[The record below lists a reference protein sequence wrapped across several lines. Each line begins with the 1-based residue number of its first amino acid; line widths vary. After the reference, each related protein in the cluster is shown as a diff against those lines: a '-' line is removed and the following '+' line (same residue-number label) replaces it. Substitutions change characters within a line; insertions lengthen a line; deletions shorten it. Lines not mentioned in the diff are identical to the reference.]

1 MFFTPGKKSFI
12 RSENLIFAVTVI
24 TGAMMDSKKLRY
36 SLLMLIAIIALGTCG
51 YYFVEHMP
59 LFEAFY
65 MTIITLSTVGFSEVI
80 PLSQAGRSITVII
93 IFLGISV
100 GAYTIGMLVRALVE
114 GELVKIFGRRKVQK
128 QISGLKNHF
137 IICGFGRIG
146 RIICSELDADNIDFV
161 VIEQDP
167 SVIEYIEARKYLYLE
182 MDATTEEA
190 LMQAGIMEAKGIVT
204 AVNSDANNVFITMTA
219 KSLRPDVFLL
229 ARASEEQNEAKL
241 FRAGAT
247 RVVSP
252 YLIGGRRI
260 AQMLKKPTVVDFV
273 DIAMMG
279 SHLGLMMEEAT
290 IRDNSS
296 LIGKNLIDSHLR
308 KDYGVIIVAI
318 KKLSGD
324 MVFNPTPT
332 EKLEAGDVIVVIGKK
347 EDLKR
352 MSAVL

>member
-1 MFFTPGKKSFI
+1 
-12 RSENLIFAVTVI
+12 
-24 TGAMMDSKKLRY
+24 MDSKKLRY
-36 SLLMLIAIIALGTCG
+36 SLLMLIGIIAMGTLG

-65 MTIITLSTVGFSEVI
+65 MTIITLSTVGFSEVV
-80 PLSQAGRSITVII
+80 PLSQAGRAITVVII
-93 IFLGISV
+93 VLGISV

-128 QISGLKNHF
+128 QVSGLKNHF

-146 RIICSELDADNIDFV
+146 RIVCSELDADNIDFV

-167 SVIEYIEARKYLYLE
+167 SVIEHIEARKYLYLE

-190 LMQAGIMEAKGIVT
+190 LMQAGVMTAKGIVT

-219 KSLRPDVFLL
+219 KSLRPDVFVL
-229 ARASEEQNEAKL
+229 ARASEEKNEAKL
-241 FRAGAT
+241 SRAGAT

-279 SHLGLMMEEAT
+279 SHLGLMMEEAK
-290 IRDNSS
+290 IGDNSS
-296 LIGKNLIDSHLR
+296 LIGKSLIDSHLR

-318 KKLSGD
+318 KKRSGE
-324 MVFNPTPT
+324 MVFNPMPS
-332 EKLEAGDVIVVIGKK
+332 EMLEGGDVIVILGKK
-347 EDLKR
+347 EDLTR
-352 MSAVL
+352 MNAVL

>member
-1 MFFTPGKKSFI
+1 
-12 RSENLIFAVTVI
+12 
-24 TGAMMDSKKLRY
+24 MDSKKLRY
-36 SLLMLIAIIALGTCG
+36 SLSMLIGIIALGTCG

-65 MTIITLSTVGFSEVI
+65 MTIITLSTVGFAEVI
-80 PLSQAGRSITVII
+80 PLSQVGRAMTVII
-93 IFLGISV
+93 IILGISV
-100 GAYTIGMLVRALVE
+100 GAYTIGVLVRALVE
-114 GELVKIFGRRKVQK
+114 GELVKIFGRRKMQK
-128 QISGLKNHF
+128 QVSGLKNHF

-146 RIICSELDADNIDFV
+146 RIVCSELNADNIDFL

-167 SVIEYIEARKYLYLE
+167 SVIEYIQTQKYLYLD
-182 MDATTEEA
+182 MDATSEEA

-219 KSLRPDVFLL
+219 KSLRPDVFVL
-229 ARASEEQNEAKL
+229 ARASEEKNEGKL

-260 AQMLKKPTVVDFV
+260 AQMLKKPTVVDFI

-290 IRDNSS
+290 IGNKSS
-296 LIGKNLIDSHLR
+296 LIGKTLIDSHLR

-324 MVFNPTPT
+324 MVFNPTFS

-352 MSAVL
+352 MDAVL

>member
-1 MFFTPGKKSFI
+1 MT
-12 RSENLIFAVTVI
+12 
-24 TGAMMDSKKLRY
+24 DSKKLRY
-36 SLLMLIAIIALGTCG
+36 ALSMLIGIIAFGTVG
-51 YYFVEHMP
+51 YYLIENMT

-80 PLSQAGRSITVII
+80 PLSQAGRAITVFII
-93 IFLGISV
+93 VLGISV

-128 QISGLKNHF
+128 QVSGLKNHF

-167 SVIEYIEARKYLYLE
+167 SVIEHIEARKYLYLE

-190 LMQAGIMEAKGIVT
+190 LMQAGVMKAKGIVT

-219 KSLRPDVFLL
+219 KSLRPDVFVL
-229 ARASEEQNEAKL
+229 ARASEEKNEPKL
-241 FRAGAT
+241 LRAGAN

-260 AQMLKKPTVVDFV
+260 AQMLKRPTVVDFV

-279 SHLGLMMEEAT
+279 SHLGLMMEEAK
-290 IRDNSS
+290 IGEKSS

-318 KKLSGD
+318 KKQSGD
-324 MVFNPTPT
+324 MVFNPTPA
-332 EKLEAGDVIVVIGKK
+332 EKLDAGDVIVVIGKK
-347 EDLKR
+347 EDMKR
-352 MSAVL
+352 MNAVL

>member
-1 MFFTPGKKSFI
+1 
-12 RSENLIFAVTVI
+12 
-24 TGAMMDSKKLRY
+24 MDSKKLRY
-36 SLLMLIAIIALGTCG
+36 SLLMLIGIIALGTCG

-65 MTIITLSTVGFSEVI
+65 MTIITLSTVGFAEVI
-80 PLSQAGRSITVII
+80 PLSQTGRAVTII
-93 IFLGISV
+93 IIILGISV
-100 GAYTIGMLVRALVE
+100 GAYTIGVLVRALVE

-128 QISGLKNHF
+128 QVSGLKNHF

-146 RIICSELDADNIDFV
+146 RIVCSELAADYFDFV

-167 SVIEYIEARKYLYLE
+167 SVIEHIEALKYLYLE

-190 LMQAGIMEAKGIVT
+190 LLQAGITNAKGIVT

-219 KSLRPDVFLL
+219 KSLRPDIFVL
-229 ARASEEQNEAKL
+229 ARASEEKNEGKL

-260 AQMLKKPTVVDFV
+260 AQMLKKPTVVDFI

-279 SHLGLMMEEAT
+279 SHLGLMMEEAK
-290 IRDNSS
+290 IGDNSS
-296 LIGKNLIDSHLR
+296 LIGKNLIDSQLR
-308 KDYGVIIVAI
+308 KDYGAIIVAI
-318 KKLSGD
+318 KKLCGD
-324 MVFNPTPT
+324 MVFNPMPSET
-332 EKLEAGDVIVVIGKK
+332 LEAGDVIVIIGKK

-352 MSAVL
+352 MRTVM

>member
-1 MFFTPGKKSFI
+1 
-12 RSENLIFAVTVI
+12 
-24 TGAMMDSKKLRY
+24 MDSKKLRY
-36 SLLMLIAIIALGTCG
+36 SLLMLIGIIALGTCG

-65 MTIITLSTVGFSEVI
+65 MTIITLSTVGFSEVV
-80 PLSQAGRSITVII
+80 PLSKAGRFVTVII

-146 RIICSELDADNIDFV
+146 RIVCNELDADRIDFV
-161 VIEQDP
+161 IIEQDP
-167 SVIEYIEARKYLYLE
+167 SVIEHIEARKYLYLN
-182 MDATTEEA
+182 MDATTEET

-219 KSLRPDVFLL
+219 KSLRPDVFVL

-260 AQMLKKPTVVDFV
+260 AQMLKRPTVVDFI

-279 SHLGLMMEEAT
+279 SHLGLMMEEAK
-290 IRDNSS
+290 IGNNSS
-296 LIGKNLIDSHLR
+296 MIGKTLIDSHLR
-308 KDYGVIIVAI
+308 KDFGVIIVAI
-318 KKLSGD
+318 KKISGD
-324 MVFNPTPT
+324 MIFNPMPT
-332 EKLEAGDVIVVIGKK
+332 ETLEAGDVIVVIGKRD
-347 EDLKR
+347 DLKR

>member
-1 MFFTPGKKSFI
+1 MT
-12 RSENLIFAVTVI
+12 
-24 TGAMMDSKKLRY
+24 DSKKLRY
-36 SLLMLIAIIALGTCG
+36 ALSMLIGIIAFGTVG
-51 YYFVEHMP
+51 YYLIENMT

-80 PLSQAGRSITVII
+80 PLSQAGRAITVVII
-93 IFLGISV
+93 VLGISV

-128 QISGLKNHF
+128 QVSGLKNHF

-167 SVIEYIEARKYLYLE
+167 SVIEHIEARKYLYLE
-182 MDATTEEA
+182 MDATAEEA
-190 LMQAGIMEAKGIVT
+190 LMQAGVMKAKGIVT

-219 KSLRPDVFLL
+219 KSLRPDVFVL
-229 ARASEEQNEAKL
+229 ARASEEKNEPKL
-241 FRAGAT
+241 LRAGAN

-260 AQMLKKPTVVDFV
+260 AQMLKRPTVVDFV

-279 SHLGLMMEEAT
+279 SHLGLMMEEAK
-290 IRDNSS
+290 IGEKSS

-318 KKLSGD
+318 KKQSGD
-324 MVFNPTPT
+324 MVFNPTPA
-332 EKLEAGDVIVVIGKK
+332 EKLDAGDVIVVIGKK
-347 EDLKR
+347 EDMKR
-352 MSAVL
+352 MNAVL

>member
-1 MFFTPGKKSFI
+1 MT
-12 RSENLIFAVTVI
+12 
-24 TGAMMDSKKLRY
+24 DSKKLRY
-36 SLLMLIAIIALGTCG
+36 ALSMLIGIIAFGTVG
-51 YYFVEHMP
+51 YYLIENMT

-80 PLSQAGRSITVII
+80 PLSQAGRAITVVII
-93 IFLGISV
+93 VLGISV

-128 QISGLKNHF
+128 QVSGLKNHF

-167 SVIEYIEARKYLYLE
+167 SVIEHIEARKYLYLE
-182 MDATTEEA
+182 MDATSEEA
-190 LMQAGIMEAKGIVT
+190 LMQAGVMKAKGIVT

-219 KSLRPDVFLL
+219 KSLRPDVFVL
-229 ARASEEQNEAKL
+229 ARASEEKNEPKL
-241 FRAGAT
+241 LRAGAN

-260 AQMLKKPTVVDFV
+260 AQMLKRPTVVDFV

-279 SHLGLMMEEAT
+279 SHLGLMMEEAK
-290 IRDNSS
+290 IGEKSS

-318 KKLSGD
+318 KKQSGD
-324 MVFNPTPT
+324 MVFNPTPA
-332 EKLEAGDVIVVIGKK
+332 EKLDAGDVIVVIGKK
-347 EDLKR
+347 EDMKR
-352 MSAVL
+352 MNAVL

>member
-1 MFFTPGKKSFI
+1 MT
-12 RSENLIFAVTVI
+12 
-24 TGAMMDSKKLRY
+24 DSKKLRY
-36 SLLMLIAIIALGTCG
+36 ALLMLTGIIAFGTIG
-51 YYFVEHMP
+51 YYLIENMT

-80 PLSQAGRSITVII
+80 PLSQAGRAVTVVII
-93 IFLGISV
+93 VLGISV

-128 QISGLKNHF
+128 QVSGLKNHF

-167 SVIEYIEARKYLYLE
+167 SVIEHIEARKYLYLE

-190 LMQAGIMEAKGIVT
+190 LMQAGVMKAKGIVT

-219 KSLRPDVFLL
+219 KSLRPDVFVL
-229 ARASEEQNEAKL
+229 ARASEEKNEPKL
-241 FRAGAT
+241 LRAGAN

-260 AQMLKKPTVVDFV
+260 AQMLKRPTVVDFV

-279 SHLGLMMEEAT
+279 SHLGLMMEEAK
-290 IRDNSS
+290 IGKKSS

-318 KKLSGD
+318 KKQSGD
-324 MVFNPTPT
+324 MVFNPTPA
-332 EKLEAGDVIVVIGKK
+332 EKLDAGDVIVVIGKK
-347 EDLKR
+347 EDMKR
-352 MSAVL
+352 MNAVL

>member
-1 MFFTPGKKSFI
+1 
-12 RSENLIFAVTVI
+12 
-24 TGAMMDSKKLRY
+24 
-36 SLLMLIAIIALGTCG
+36 
-51 YYFVEHMP
+51 
-59 LFEAFY
+59 
-65 MTIITLSTVGFSEVI
+65 
-80 PLSQAGRSITVII
+80 
-93 IFLGISV
+93 
-100 GAYTIGMLVRALVE
+100 
-114 GELVKIFGRRKVQK
+114 VQK

-146 RIICSELDADNIDFV
+146 RIVCSELENDKFDFII
-161 VIEQDP
+161 IEQDP
-167 SVIEYIEARKYLYLE
+167 SVIEQIEARKYLYLD
-182 MDATTEEA
+182 MDATSEEA

-219 KSLRPDVFLL
+219 KGLRPDVFVL

-241 FRAGAT
+241 FQAGAT

-260 AQMLKKPTVVDFV
+260 AQMLKKPTVVDFI

-290 IRDNSS
+290 IGDKSN

-324 MVFNPTPT
+324 MVFNPTPSET
-332 EKLEAGDVIVVIGKK
+332 LDAGDVIVVIGKK

-352 MSAVL
+352 MSTVM

>member
-1 MFFTPGKKSFI
+1 
-12 RSENLIFAVTVI
+12 
-24 TGAMMDSKKLRY
+24 MDSKKLRY
-36 SLLMLIAIIALGTCG
+36 SLSMLIGIIALGTCG

-65 MTIITLSTVGFSEVI
+65 MTIITISTVGFAEVV
-80 PLSQAGRSITVII
+80 PLSQAGRAITVII
-93 IFLGISV
+93 IILGISV
-100 GAYTIGMLVRALVE
+100 GAYTIGVLVKAIVE
-114 GELVKIFGRRKVQK
+114 GELVQIFGRRKVQK
-128 QISGLKNHF
+128 QVSELKNHF

-146 RIICSELDADNIDFV
+146 RTVCNELDADQIDFV

-167 SVIEYIEARKYLYLE
+167 SVIEQIETRKYLYLE

-190 LMQAGIMEAKGIVT
+190 LMKAGIMEAKGIVT

-219 KSLRPDVFLL
+219 KSLRSDVFVL
-229 ARASEEQNEAKL
+229 ARASEEKNEAKL

-247 RVVSP
+247 RAVSP

-260 AQMLKKPTVVDFV
+260 AQMLKKPTVVDFI

-279 SHLGLMMEEAT
+279 SHLGLMMEEAK
-290 IRDNSS
+290 IGDNSS
-296 LIGKNLIDSHLR
+296 LVSKSLVDSYLR
-308 KDYGVIIVAI
+308 RDYGVIIVAI
-318 KKLSGD
+318 KKQSGD
-324 MVFNPTPT
+324 MVFNPTSS

>member
-1 MFFTPGKKSFI
+1 
-12 RSENLIFAVTVI
+12 
-24 TGAMMDSKKLRY
+24 
-36 SLLMLIAIIALGTCG
+36 MLIGIIALGTFG
-51 YYFVEHMP
+51 YYFIEHMP

-65 MTIITLSTVGFSEVI
+65 MTIITLSTVGFAEVV
-80 PLSQAGRSITVII
+80 PLSQAGRAITVVII
-93 IFLGISV
+93 VLGISV

-128 QISGLKNHF
+128 QVSGLKNHF

-146 RIICSELDADNIDFV
+146 RIVCSELDDDNIDFV

-167 SVIEYIEARKYLYLE
+167 SVIEQIEAQKYLYLE

-190 LMQAGIMEAKGIVT
+190 LMQAGVMTAKGIVT

-219 KSLRPDVFLL
+219 KSLRPDVFVLG
-229 ARASEEQNEAKL
+229 RASEEKNEAKL
-241 FRAGAT
+241 LRAGAT

-279 SHLGLMMEEAT
+279 SHLGLMMEEAK
-290 IRDNSS
+290 IGDNSS
-296 LIGKNLIDSHLR
+296 LIGKSLIDSHLR

-318 KKLSGD
+318 KKRSGE
-324 MVFNPTPT
+324 MVFNPMPT
-332 EKLEAGDVIVVIGKK
+332 EKLESGDVIVVLGKK
-347 EDLKR
+347 EDLTR
-352 MSAVL
+352 MNAVL

>member
-1 MFFTPGKKSFI
+1 MTI
-12 RSENLIFAVTVI
+12 
-24 TGAMMDSKKLRY
+24 AMTESKKLRY
-36 SLLMLIAIIALGTCG
+36 SLLMLSAIIALGTCG

-65 MTIITLSTVGFSEVI
+65 MTIITLSTVGFMEVV
-80 PLSQAGRSITVII
+80 PLSHAGRAITVII
-93 IFLGISV
+93 IVLGISV
-100 GAYTIGMLVRALVE
+100 GAYTIGVLVRALVE

-128 QISGLKNHF
+128 QIAGLKNHF

-146 RIICSELDADNIDFV
+146 RIICSELHADDIDFV

-167 SVIEYIEARKYLYLE
+167 SVIEQIEARKYLYLM

-190 LMQAGIMEAKGIVT
+190 LMQAGIMAAKGVVT

-219 KSLRPDVFLL
+219 KSLRKEVFVL
-229 ARASEEQNEAKL
+229 ARASEEKNEAKL

-260 AQMLKKPTVVDFV
+260 AQMLKKPTVVDFI

-279 SHLGLMMEEAT
+279 THLGLMMEEAR
-290 IRDNSS
+290 IGDASG
-296 LIGKNLIDSHLR
+296 LIGKSLIDSHLR
-308 KDYGVIIVAI
+308 KDFGVIIVAI

-324 MVFNPTPT
+324 MVFNPLPS
-332 EKLEAGDVIVVIGKK
+332 EKLEAGDVIVLIGKK

-352 MSAVL
+352 MKAVL

>member
-1 MFFTPGKKSFI
+1 
-12 RSENLIFAVTVI
+12 
-24 TGAMMDSKKLRY
+24 MDLKKLRY
-36 SLLMLIAIIALGTCG
+36 ALLMLMGIIALGTCG

-59 LFEAFY
+59 LFDAFY
-65 MTIITLSTVGFSEVI
+65 MTIITLSTVGFSEVV
-80 PLSQAGRSITVII
+80 PLSQAGRFITVII

-114 GELVKIFGRRKVQK
+114 GELVKIFGRRKVQR

-137 IICGFGRIG
+137 IICGYGRIG
-146 RIICSELDADNIDFV
+146 RIVCHELDADKINFV

-167 SVIEYIEARKYLYLE
+167 SVIEQIEARKYLYLVK
-182 MDATTEEA
+182 DATTEEA
-190 LMQAGIMEAKGIVT
+190 LMQAGIMNAKGIVT

-219 KSLRPDVFLL
+219 KSLRPDVFVL
-229 ARASEEQNEAKL
+229 ARASEEKNEAKL

-260 AQMLKKPTVVDFV
+260 AQMLKKPTVVDFI

-279 SHLGLMMEEAT
+279 THLGLMMEEAT
-290 IRDNSS
+290 IGNNSS
-296 LIGKNLIDSHLR
+296 LIDKNLIDSHLR

-318 KKLSGD
+318 KKPSGD
-324 MVFNPTPT
+324 MVFNPTPS

-352 MSAVL
+352 MRAVL

>member
-1 MFFTPGKKSFI
+1 VRISFLFF
-12 RSENLIFAVTVI
+12 FAVSVI

-36 SLLMLIAIIALGTCG
+36 SLSMLIGIIALGTCG

-65 MTIITLSTVGFSEVI
+65 MTIITISTVGFAEDI
-80 PLSQAGRSITVII
+80 PLSHAGRAITVII
-93 IFLGISV
+93 IILGISV
-100 GAYTIGMLVRALVE
+100 GAYTIGVLVKALVE
-114 GELVKIFGRRKVQK
+114 GELVQIFGRRKVQK
-128 QISGLKNHF
+128 QVSELKNHF

-146 RIICSELDADNIDFV
+146 RIVCNELDADQIDFV
-161 VIEQDP
+161 VIEQEP
-167 SVIEYIEARKYLYLE
+167 SVIEQIETRKYLYLE

-190 LMQAGIMEAKGIVT
+190 LMKAGIMEAKGIVT

-219 KSLRPDVFLL
+219 KSLRSDVFVL
-229 ARASEEQNEAKL
+229 ARASEEKNEAKL

-260 AQMLKKPTVVDFV
+260 AQMLKKPTVVDFI

-279 SHLGLMMEEAT
+279 SHLGLMMEEAK
-290 IRDNSS
+290 IGDNSS
-296 LIGKNLIDSHLR
+296 LVGKSLVDSYLR
-308 KDYGVIIVAI
+308 RDYGAIIVAI
-318 KKLSGD
+318 KKQSGD
-324 MVFNPTPT
+324 MVFNPTPS

>member
-1 MFFTPGKKSFI
+1 MT
-12 RSENLIFAVTVI
+12 
-24 TGAMMDSKKLRY
+24 DSKKLRY
-36 SLLMLIAIIALGTCG
+36 SLLMLTGIIAFGTIG
-51 YYFVEHMP
+51 YYLIENMT

-80 PLSQAGRSITVII
+80 PLSQAGRAVTVVII
-93 IFLGISV
+93 VLGISV

-128 QISGLKNHF
+128 QVSGLKNHF

-167 SVIEYIEARKYLYLE
+167 SVIEHIEARKYLYLE

-190 LMQAGIMEAKGIVT
+190 LMQAGVMKAKGIVT

-219 KSLRPDVFLL
+219 KSLRPDVFVL
-229 ARASEEQNEAKL
+229 ARASEEKNEPKL
-241 FRAGAT
+241 LRAGAN

-260 AQMLKKPTVVDFV
+260 AQMLKRPTVVDFV

-279 SHLGLMMEEAT
+279 SHLGLMMEEAK
-290 IRDNSS
+290 IGEKSS

-318 KKLSGD
+318 KKQSGD
-324 MVFNPTPT
+324 MVFNPTPA
-332 EKLEAGDVIVVIGKK
+332 EKLDAGDVIVVIGKK
-347 EDLKR
+347 EDMKR
-352 MSAVL
+352 MNAVL

>member
-1 MFFTPGKKSFI
+1 MGWKKPRF
-12 RSENLIFAVTVI
+12 
-24 TGAMMDSKKLRY
+24 
-36 SLLMLIAIIALGTCG
+36 SLLMLFGIIALGTCG

-65 MTIITLSTVGFSEVI
+65 MTIITISTVGFAEVI
-80 PLSQAGRSITVII
+80 PLSQAGRAITVII
-93 IFLGISV
+93 IILGISV
-100 GAYTIGMLVRALVE
+100 GAYTIGVLVRALVE
-114 GELVKIFGRRKVQK
+114 GELVQILGRRKVQK
-128 QISGLKNHF
+128 QVSGLKNHF

-146 RIICSELDADNIDFV
+146 RIVCSELAADQIDFV
-161 VIEQDP
+161 VIEQEP
-167 SVIEYIEARKYLYLE
+167 SVIEHIEARKYLYLE

-190 LMQAGIMEAKGIVT
+190 LMKAGIMEAKGIVT

-219 KSLRPDVFLL
+219 KSLRPDVFVL
-229 ARASEEQNEAKL
+229 ARASEEKNEPKL

-279 SHLGLMMEEAT
+279 SQLGLMMEEAK
-290 IRDNSS
+290 IGDNSS
-296 LIGKNLIDSHLR
+296 LIGKSLINSQLR

-318 KKLSGD
+318 KKQSGD
-324 MVFNPTPT
+324 MIFNPMPSET
-332 EKLEAGDVIVVIGKK
+332 LEAGDIIVVLGKK
-347 EDLKR
+347 EDLRR
-352 MSAVL
+352 MNSVM

>member
-1 MFFTPGKKSFI
+1 MT
-12 RSENLIFAVTVI
+12 
-24 TGAMMDSKKLRY
+24 DSKKLRY
-36 SLLMLIAIIALGTCG
+36 SLLMLIGIIAFGTFG
-51 YYFVEHMP
+51 YYLIEHMT

-80 PLSQAGRSITVII
+80 PLSQTGRAITVVII
-93 IFLGISV
+93 VLGISV
-100 GAYTIGMLVRALVE
+100 GAYTIGMLVKALVE
-114 GELVKIFGRRKVQK
+114 GVLVRIFGRIKVQK

-146 RIICSELDADNIDFV
+146 RIVCSELDADNIDFV

-167 SVIEYIEARKYLYLE
+167 SVIERLEALRYLYIE

-190 LMQAGIMEAKGIVT
+190 LLHAGIMAAKGIVT
-204 AVNSDANNVFITMTA
+204 AVDSDANNVFITMSA
-219 KSLRPDVFLL
+219 KSLNPNVFVL
-229 ARASEEQNEAKL
+229 ARSSEEKNEAKL
-241 FRAGAT
+241 LRAGAT

-279 SHLGLMMEEAT
+279 SHLGLMMEEAK
-290 IRDNSS
+290 IGDKSS

-318 KKLSGD
+318 KKQSGD
-324 MVFNPTPT
+324 MIFNPTPS
-332 EKLEAGDVIVVIGKK
+332 EKLEGGDVIVILGKK

-352 MSAVL
+352 MNAVL

>member
-1 MFFTPGKKSFI
+1 
-12 RSENLIFAVTVI
+12 
-24 TGAMMDSKKLRY
+24 MMDSKKLRY
-36 SLLMLIAIIALGTCG
+36 SLLMLIGIIALGTCG

-80 PLSQAGRSITVII
+80 PLSQTGRSITVII
-93 IFLGISV
+93 IILGISV

-146 RIICSELDADNIDFV
+146 RIVCSELDNDKFDFV
-161 VIEQDP
+161 IIEQDP
-167 SVIEYIEARKYLYLE
+167 SVIEQIEARKYLYLD
-182 MDATTEEA
+182 MDATSEEA

-219 KSLRPDVFLL
+219 KSLRPDVFVL

-279 SHLGLMMEEAT
+279 SHLGLMIEEAT
-290 IRDNSS
+290 IGDNSS

-318 KKLSGD
+318 KKISGD
-324 MVFNPTPT
+324 MVFNPMPS
-332 EKLEAGDVIVVIGKK
+332 EKLEAGDVIVVLGKK

-352 MSAVL
+352 MRTVM

>member
-1 MFFTPGKKSFI
+1 MT
-12 RSENLIFAVTVI
+12 
-24 TGAMMDSKKLRY
+24 DSKKLRY
-36 SLLMLIAIIALGTCG
+36 ALSMLIGIIAFGTVG
-51 YYFVEHMP
+51 YYLIENMT

-80 PLSQAGRSITVII
+80 PLSQAGRAITVVII
-93 IFLGISV
+93 VLGISV

-128 QISGLKNHF
+128 QVSGLKNHF

-167 SVIEYIEARKYLYLE
+167 SVIEHIEARKYLYLE

-190 LMQAGIMEAKGIVT
+190 LMQAGVMKAKGIVT

-219 KSLRPDVFLL
+219 KSLRPDVFVL
-229 ARASEEQNEAKL
+229 ARASEEKNEPKL
-241 FRAGAT
+241 LRAGAN

-260 AQMLKKPTVVDFV
+260 AQMLKRPTVVDFV

-279 SHLGLMMEEAT
+279 SHLGLMMEEAK
-290 IRDNSS
+290 IGEKSS

-318 KKLSGD
+318 KKQSGD
-324 MVFNPTPT
+324 MVFNPTPA
-332 EKLEAGDVIVVIGKK
+332 EKLDAGDVIVVIGKK
-347 EDLKR
+347 EDMKR
-352 MSAVL
+352 MNAVL

>member
-1 MFFTPGKKSFI
+1 
-12 RSENLIFAVTVI
+12 
-24 TGAMMDSKKLRY
+24 MMDSKKLRY
-36 SLLMLIAIIALGTCG
+36 SLLMLVGIIALGTCG

-65 MTIITLSTVGFSEVI
+65 MTIITISTVGFAEVI
-80 PLSQAGRSITVII
+80 PLSQAGRAITVII
-93 IFLGISV
+93 IILGISV
-100 GAYTIGMLVRALVE
+100 GAYTIGGLVRALVE
-114 GELVKIFGRRKVQK
+114 GELVKIFGRRKMQK
-128 QISGLKNHF
+128 QVSGLKNHF

-146 RIICSELDADNIDFV
+146 RIVCSELDADLIDFI

-167 SVIEYIEARKYLYLE
+167 SVIEHIQKQKYLYLE
-182 MDATTEEA
+182 MDATSEEA

-219 KSLRPDVFLL
+219 KSLRPDVFIL
-229 ARASEEQNEAKL
+229 ARASEEKNEGKL

-260 AQMLKKPTVVDFV
+260 AQMLKKPTVVDFI

-279 SHLGLMMEEAT
+279 SHLGLMIEEAA
-290 IRDNSS
+290 IGDKSN
-296 LIGKNLIDSHLR
+296 LIGKSLIDSQLR

-324 MVFNPTPT
+324 MVFNPAPS
-332 EKLEAGDVIVVIGKK
+332 EKLEGGDVIVVLGKK
-347 EDLKR
+347 EDLNR
-352 MSAVL
+352 MRTVL